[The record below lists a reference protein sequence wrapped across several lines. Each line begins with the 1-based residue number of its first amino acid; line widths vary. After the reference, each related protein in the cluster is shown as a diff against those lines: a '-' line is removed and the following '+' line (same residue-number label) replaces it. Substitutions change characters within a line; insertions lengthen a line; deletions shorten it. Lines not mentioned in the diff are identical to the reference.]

1 MNTFRAVAVFP
12 HIDPANLEAFCLLAE
27 QMMMEIQKQ
36 ESILR
41 YDMFFSDNKTRCTI
55 LEEYAYPE
63 AVFEHIKKNAELL
76 QQLSGL
82 GGKIE
87 GGVFPMGQEGE
98 ALQEIK
104 NNWDSTF
111 HNHYIGKVN

>member
-12 HIDPANLEAFCLLAE
+12 HIEPTNFEQFCSLAE
-27 QMMMEIQKQ
+27 QMLVEIQKQ

-41 YDMFFSDNKTRCTI
+41 YDMFFSDKNTRCTI
-55 LEEYAYPE
+55 LEEYVNPE
-63 AVFEHIKKNAELL
+63 AVFEHIQKNAELL
-76 QQLSGL
+76 QQLSSF

-87 GGVFPMGQEGE
+87 GGVFPMGQDGE

-104 NNWDSTF
+104 NNWDAKF
-111 HNHYIGKVN
+111 HNHYIGKIN